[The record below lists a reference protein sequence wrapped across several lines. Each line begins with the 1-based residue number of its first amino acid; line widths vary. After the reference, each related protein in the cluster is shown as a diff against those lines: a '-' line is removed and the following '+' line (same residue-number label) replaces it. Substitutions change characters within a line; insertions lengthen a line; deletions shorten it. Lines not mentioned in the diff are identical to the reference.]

1 MGYPSLM
8 APAQTL
14 PPDLS
19 SARIAVLVPCYNEEA
34 TIGAV
39 VTAFRQVLP
48 DAQIFVYDNASS
60 DHTMDEAA
68 KAGAIVRSEKLS
80 GKGNVVRRMFADCD
94 ADIYVI
100 VDGDNTYDAA
110 AAPALIARLR
120 ADRLDMVV
128 GTRVASGKA
137 AYRRGHRFG
146 NRILTGLVARLF
158 GRAFTD
164 MLSGYRVMTRR
175 FVKSFPADA
184 RGFEVETE
192 LAIHALE
199 LRAPSAEVP
208 TNYDERPPGSLSKLR
223 TFRDGARIIW
233 FIARLIER
241 ERPML
246 FYGALAA
253 ATLFSALLFSLPVL
267 QAYYETGFVDRLPT
281 WILSLSL
288 GVAGALF
295 GACGLILNA
304 THTMRVEARRL
315 AYLAIPLLP

>member
-1 MGYPSLM
+1 MGYPWGM
-8 APAQTL
+8 NPMNTG
-14 PPDLS
+14 PDDPS
-19 SARIAVLVPCYNEEA
+19 TARIAVLVPCHDEEA

-39 VTAFRQVLP
+39 VTAFRKALP
-48 DAQIFVYDNASS
+48 DARIFVYDNASR
-60 DHTMDEAA
+60 DHTMHEAE
-68 KAGAIVRSEKLS
+68 KAGAIVRSEKLP
-80 GKGNVVRRMFADCD
+80 GKGNVVRRMFADCE

-110 AAPALIARLR
+110 AAPGMIARLR
-120 ADRLDMVV
+120 NDQLDMVV

-137 AYRRGHRFG
+137 AYRRGHRMG

-199 LRAPSAEVP
+199 LRAPTAEIP
-208 TNYDERPPGSLSKLR
+208 TNYDERPPGSTSKLR
-223 TFRDGARIIW
+223 TFRDGGHIIW
-233 FIARLIER
+233 FILRLIER
-241 ERPML
+241 ERPIL
-246 FYGALAA
+246 FYGTLAATTLLVALAFA
-253 ATLFSALLFSLPVL
+253 FPVL
-267 QAYYETGFVDRLPT
+267 RDYHETGLVARLPS
-281 WILSLSL
+281 WILSVSL